1 MDSKIYHIY
10 DSAFKRILTLSSKAV
25 VNLIN
30 GLFGTEYSTDSKI
43 TYNWTEH
50 ENKDLKWTL
59 ADAILTINNKF
70 SYHMEAQM
78 TEDEEIVFRVFE
90 YGFGHAYQN
99 RIVDKGEETLFFPQP
114 RIIYL
119 SEKEADKVQ
128 DEYVLKLNLGE
139 QGTFCYR
146 VPVVKLQRISTE
158 ELDKRKMVILIPFFL
173 LKLRSKIQKSRTK
186 DNIEELQ
193 YLILNDI
200 IGSINRNE
208 EVGNISKIDAYNLK
222 DLTLKLYWDIYAQYN
237 ELEEFT
243 MRYDQSMRLESDKYD
258 KSLDELEEE
267 VREKNDIISELQDT
281 IASLKQQLQEVTS
294 QTAN

>member
-128 DEYVLKLNLGE
+128 DEYVLKLNFGE

>member
-128 DEYVLKLNLGE
+128 DEYVLKLNFGE

-200 IGSINRNE
+200 IGSINRN
-208 EVGNISKIDAYNLK
+208 K
-222 DLTLKLYWDIYAQYN
+222 
-237 ELEEFT
+237 LEEFT

>member
-10 DSAFKRILTLSSKAV
+10 DSVFKRILTLSSKAV

-128 DEYVLKLNLGE
+128 DEYVLKLNFGE

-281 IASLKQQLQEVTS
+281 IASLKKQLQEVTS

>member
-1 MDSKIYHIY
+1 M
-10 DSAFKRILTLSSKAV
+10 
-25 VNLIN
+25 IN

-128 DEYVLKLNLGE
+128 DEYVLKLNFGE

>member
-1 MDSKIYHIY
+1 M
-10 DSAFKRILTLSSKAV
+10 
-25 VNLIN
+25 
-30 GLFGTEYSTDSKI
+30 
-43 TYNWTEH
+43 
-50 ENKDLKWTL
+50 
-59 ADAILTINNKF
+59 
-70 SYHMEAQM
+70 
-78 TEDEEIVFRVFE
+78 
-90 YGFGHAYQN
+90 
-99 RIVDKGEETLFFPQP
+99 
-114 RIIYL
+114 
-119 SEKEADKVQ
+119 Q
-128 DEYVLKLNLGE
+128 DEYVLKLNFGE

-193 YLILNDI
+193 YLILNDF
-200 IGSINRNE
+200 IGE
-208 EVGNISKIDAYNLK
+208 YNLK
-222 DLTLKLYWDIYAQYN
+222 DLTLKLYWDIYAQYG

>member
-128 DEYVLKLNLGE
+128 DEYVLKLNFGE

-208 EVGNISKIDAYNLK
+208 EVGNISKMDAYNLK
-222 DLTLKLYWDIYAQYN
+222 DLTLKLYWDIYAQYG

>member
-1 MDSKIYHIY
+1 M
-10 DSAFKRILTLSSKAV
+10 
-25 VNLIN
+25 
-30 GLFGTEYSTDSKI
+30 
-43 TYNWTEH
+43 
-50 ENKDLKWTL
+50 
-59 ADAILTINNKF
+59 
-70 SYHMEAQM
+70 
-78 TEDEEIVFRVFE
+78 
-90 YGFGHAYQN
+90 
-99 RIVDKGEETLFFPQP
+99 
-114 RIIYL
+114 
-119 SEKEADKVQ
+119 
-128 DEYVLKLNLGE
+128 
-139 QGTFCYR
+139 
-146 VPVVKLQRISTE
+146 
-158 ELDKRKMVILIPFFL
+158 
-173 LKLRSKIQKSRTK
+173 
-186 DNIEELQ
+186 
-193 YLILNDI
+193 ILNDI